1 MTHVISVKSFM
12 IEEGLNYTPDIIVAQ
27 CSNLLNYQI
36 FIDIFILYVSFL
48 IADTN
53 EQKLIKLL
61 LDYSHIWQVIN
72 GSNKIS
78 QEAYYIYLYLSK

>member
-36 FIDIFILYVSFL
+36 FLDIFIYVSFL
-48 IADTN
+48 IVDTN

-78 QEAYYIYLYLSK
+78 QEAHYIYLYLSK

>member
-36 FIDIFILYVSFL
+36 FIDIFIYVSFL
-48 IADTN
+48 IVDTN

>member
-36 FIDIFILYVSFL
+36 FLDIFIYVSFL

>member
-1 MTHVISVKSFM
+1 M

-61 LDYSHIWQVIN
+61 LDYSHI
-72 GSNKIS
+72 
-78 QEAYYIYLYLSK
+78 